1 MTCELHGLRYPNLS
15 PDLRNSQP
23 LLLWIRFQPPWKISF
38 PSATLI
44 PDSQIGSFDGML
56 QTTSSPLTLFN
67 PFSFVLFWLGSF
79 KIPVF
84 CLTDSFFCLIHFAV
98 GIFYCIFNF
107 IHCILQYWKFYL
119 VLFNDFYLFVKLP
132 VSFFMLLSWF
142 HFFFLCY
149 LLCHWVSWK
158 QLFQIL
164 SPANLTSPCIWD
176 QLLEDYCNPSSVSS
190 FPGFSCSLKFS
201 TAVFVLQ

>member
-107 IHCILQYWKFYL
+107 IHCILQYRKFYL

-142 HFFFLCY
+142 HFFFSVL
-149 LLCHWVSWK
+149 
-158 QLFQIL
+158 
-164 SPANLTSPCIWD
+164 P
-176 QLLEDYCNPSSVSS
+176 SVSLS
-190 FPGFSCSLKFS
+190 FMKTAISNSLS
-201 TAVFVLQ
+201 GESHVSMYLGSVTRRLL